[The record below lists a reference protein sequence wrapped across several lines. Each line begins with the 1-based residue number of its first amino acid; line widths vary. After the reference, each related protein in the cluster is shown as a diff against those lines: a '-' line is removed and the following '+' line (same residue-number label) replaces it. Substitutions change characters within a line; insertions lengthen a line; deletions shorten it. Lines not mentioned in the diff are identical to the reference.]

1 MYMYSNVI
9 RRYSIDVFTEYIHL
23 YIFLFGL
30 ISPHHNPPPPPSPK
44 FTITGPEPVEVSD
57 GGMYVEDGRV

>member
-9 RRYSIDVFTEYIHL
+9 GRYSIDGFTEYIHL

-30 ISPHHNPPPPPSPK
+30 ISSHHNQPPQPK
-44 FTITGPEPVEVSD
+44 STITGPEPVEVSD